1 MKRPALVLVPA
12 LFLLGA
18 CATTGGKSVDDVHIA
33 RQVETGML
41 QTVPQDQRGAVEN
54 RTQELLAARDE
65 HANAIRAAQ
74 RAEDERA
81 LAVKEEDIAEARLER
96 ADAAIK
102 VAEKGTRSELEAAQR
117 ERSEVEAIVA
127 AAKRRIELRERQVE
141 RSRARQE
148 LARERHEAAM
158 ARLEL
163 AKAEAVAALDEP
175 PAKPVDVEAFRRQ
188 VREAEEDVGL
198 AEVRWQA
205 TKREVEATR
214 SLYRE
219 SIQATPASYQKEWTD
234 WDEQAAEREENLVLE
249 NDPDTQKAADTQK
262 TSDDKDADDKDGD
275 GKKDG

>member
-1 MKRPALVLVPA
+1 MQRPAHVLVP
-12 LFLLGA
+12 LFFLLGA
-18 CATTGGKSVDDVHIA
+18 CTTTGGGRNVDDVHVS
-33 RQVETGML
+33 RQVETGVL
-41 QTVPQDQRGAVEN
+41 QTVPQEQRGAVDD

-65 HANAIRAAQ
+65 HAAAIRAAQ

-81 LAVKEEDIAEARLER
+81 LSVKEKDIAEARLER
-96 ADAAIK
+96 AEAAIK
-102 VAEKGTRSELEAAQR
+102 VAERGTRSELEAAER
-117 ERSEVEAIVA
+117 ERGEVQAIVA

-175 PAKPVDVEAFRRQ
+175 PAKTVDVEAFRRQ

-214 SLYRE
+214 SLYRD
-219 SIQATPASYQKEWTD
+219 SIQATPASYQKEWND
-234 WDEQAAEREENLVLE
+234 WDEAAAEREEKMLFE
-249 NDPDTQKAADTQK
+249 NDAEMKKA
-262 TSDDKDADDKDGD
+262 SDAKQTADDKDSD
-275 GKKDG
+275 GKKDD